1 MVNTLLNIE
10 NMGMS
15 VWRLKRILTPLME
28 VENMMRLNPSPSVE
42 LQSKEFVDKDIMTI
56 QESVKKL
63 QGEIAIA
70 TKEWEVVDSF
80 IEIYDLE
87 AHTIYHKLTGDK
99 FPPNSFGYIAY
110 NTKKGLKGIE
120 KNLENTQATINKLL
134 QDRKEYQDSDDS
146 VGGGFGYKGEKYL
159 DQEERKY
166 SEHLKVKQDAYKEW
180 NDIKEAI
187 KQQELTADK
196 YLSII
201 KELIAEQTPKI

>member
-15 VWRLKRILTPLME
+15 VWRLQRILTPLME

-42 LQSKEFVDKDIMTI
+42 LQSKEFVDKDIMAI
-56 QESVKKL
+56 QESIKKF

-70 TKEWEVVDSF
+70 TKEWEVADSF

-87 AHTIYHKLTGDK
+87 AHTIYHKLTGEK
-99 FPPNSFGYIAY
+99 FPTHITY
-110 NTKKGLKGIE
+110 NTKKGLKGLAKILAE
-120 KNLENTQATINKLL
+120 KYAIKNRLGQECEEYYKDDNNTF
-134 QDRKEYQDSDDS
+134 
-146 VGGGFGYKGEKYL
+146 GFGYKGQQYL
-159 DQEERKY
+159 DSADVYIKKH
-166 SEHLKVKQDAYKEW
+166 SKVQQDASKEW

>member
-42 LQSKEFVDKDIMTI
+42 LQSKEFVDEDIMAI
-56 QESVKKL
+56 QESIKKH

-70 TKEWEVVDSF
+70 TKEWEVADSF

-87 AHTIYHKLTGDK
+87 AHTIYHKLTGEK
-99 FPPNSFGYIAY
+99 FPTHITY
-110 NTKKGLKGIE
+110 NTKKGLKGLA
-120 KNLENTQATINKLL
+120 KTLEETQASINILL
-134 QDRKEYQDSDDS
+134 QERKDYYDNDNS
-146 VGGGFGYKGEKYL
+146 VGGGFGYKGETYL
-159 DQEERKY
+159 DEAEKKY
-166 SEHLKVKQDAYKEW
+166 SARLKVQQDAYKEW
-180 NDIKEAI
+180 NDIKEVI

-201 KELIAEQTPKI
+201 KELISEQSPQN

>member
-56 QESVKKL
+56 QESIKRL

-87 AHTIYHKLTGDK
+87 AHTIYHKLTGEQ
-99 FPPNSFGYIAY
+99 FPTHITY
-110 NTKKGLKGIE
+110 NTKKGLKRLANILAE
-120 KNLENTQATINKLL
+120 KYAIKNRLEQE
-134 QDRKEYQDSDDS
+134 REEYYKDDNNS
-146 VGGGFGYKGEKYL
+146 FGFGYKEQQYIDSADVYIK
-159 DQEERKY
+159 KH
-166 SEHLKVKQDAYKEW
+166 SKVQQDASKEW